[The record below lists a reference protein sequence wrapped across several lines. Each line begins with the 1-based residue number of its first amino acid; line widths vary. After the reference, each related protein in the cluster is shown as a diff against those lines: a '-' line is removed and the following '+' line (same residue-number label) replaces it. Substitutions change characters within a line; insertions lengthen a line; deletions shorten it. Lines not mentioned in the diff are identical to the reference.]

1 MNFFSVNRNVFLHNV
16 KRTYLPV
23 IGNNELDS
31 SAIVIYLMFV
41 PKRARFLIFSPSQ
54 WHTTMIK
61 AVERIKVLKARLD
74 KLISRGPKFDCFA
87 QPLISW

>member
-1 MNFFSVNRNVFLHNV
+1 
-16 KRTYLPV
+16 
-23 IGNNELDS
+23 
-31 SAIVIYLMFV
+31 MFV

-54 WHTTMIK
+54 WHTTMIE

-87 QPLISW
+87 QSLMSC